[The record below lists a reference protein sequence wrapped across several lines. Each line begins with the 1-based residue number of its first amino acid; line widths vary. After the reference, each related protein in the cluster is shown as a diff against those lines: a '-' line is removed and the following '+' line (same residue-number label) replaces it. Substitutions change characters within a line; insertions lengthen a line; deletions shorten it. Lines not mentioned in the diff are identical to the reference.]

1 MRERQER
8 PFGQSAN
15 DEGGKGAEA
24 EQGGVRFEGDSRDV
38 AGCGLGPGWRLAAFA
53 EPSEDAPYSEAVD
66 RLADQLQAASDLDDS
81 LTYVNENGYEVR
93 LDGDD
98 AALPDDAAQGAARQ
112 SLPESYI
119 APYTSVKDQ
128 GVLESCCAFS
138 AIASFQREKGTVTFS
153 HSAGAHVSVT
163 SAERAA

>member
-1 MRERQER
+1 MGRVRTAKAARE
-8 PFGQSAN
+8 PKQSKAACVSRAILATLLAAASVPV
-15 DEGGKGAEA
+15 GG
-24 EQGGVRFEGDSRDV
+24 
-38 AGCGLGPGWRLAAFA
+38 LAAFA
-53 EPSEDAPYSEAVD
+53 EPSEDAPYSGEAVE

-112 SLPESYI
+112 SLPESHI

-128 GVLESCCAFS
+128 GVLESCWAFS
-138 AIASFQREKGTVTFS
+138 TRKRDSHFFSFGR
-153 HSAGAHVSVT
+153 
-163 SAERAA
+163 RAR